1 MLKSFAFI
9 FAFLPCLPAWKPR
22 TQTNRLRPSHLPFT
36 SHFTLLTSY
45 FLLILLFGCT
55 ERQVRIHFEQ
65 AEKYR
70 HEGKIDLAIEEYKAI
85 LALSP
90 DAFDARN
97 NLGYLYV
104 GKGQYANAI
113 AQYQKAIAIKPD
125 FAEALFNLGV
135 AYVEYSQI
143 DSAIAAYQRA
153 LQYDPENH
161 EIHNNLGAA
170 HTMAGN
176 RTEAEVSYQQAL
188 KLKPEYADVYHNLG
202 LLYTYEGR
210 YRDAIPQYEKAIRY
224 KPNFP
229 DAYNNMGS
237 AYLELG
243 QHEDAIQH
251 FQTAVRLQP
260 NHALAQENL
269 RETKTRIEAREA
281 GEMRAQHILV
291 KTEADAHKL
300 LEQLDSGAKFEALA
314 QLYSTDTASGRQGG
328 DLGAFLPGTLLPKFE
343 QAVKKIEPGKIGG
356 PVKTPAGYHI
366 IKRIY

>member
-9 FAFLPCLPAWKPR
+9 FAFLPCLPARKPR
-22 TQTNRLRPSHLPFT
+22 TQTNRLHPSHLPFT

-85 LALSP
+85 LVLSP

-188 KLKPEYADVYHNLG
+188 KLKPDYADVYHNLG

-224 KPNFP
+224 KPNFA

-251 FQTAVRLQP
+251 FQTAVHLQP
-260 NHALAQENL
+260 NHTLAQENL
-269 RETKTRIEAREA
+269 RETKTRLEAREA

-291 KTEADAHKL
+291 KTEADAQRV
-300 LEQLDSGAKFEALA
+300 LEQLNSGAKFEALA

-328 DLGAFLPGTLLPKFE
+328 DLGAFLPGTLLPGFE
-343 QAVKKIEPGKIGG
+343 QAVKKIEPGKVGG
-356 PVKTPAGYHI
+356 PVRTPAGYHI

>member
-9 FAFLPCLPAWKPR
+9 FTCLPVRKPR
-22 TQTNRLRPSHLPFT
+22 TRTNRLLPFP

-85 LALSP
+85 LGLRP
-90 DAFDARN
+90 DAIDALN

-113 AQYQKAIAIKPD
+113 AQYQKAIAVKPD
-125 FAEALFNLGV
+125 FAEAHFNLGV
-135 AYVEYSQI
+135 AYVAYSQL

-161 EIHNNLGAA
+161 EIHNNLGAV

-176 RTEAEVSYQQAL
+176 HREAEASYQQAL
-188 KLKPEYADVYHNLG
+188 KFKPDYADVYHNLG

-210 YRDAIPQYEKAIRY
+210 YRDAIPKYEKAIRY
-224 KPNFP
+224 KPNFA

-237 AYLELG
+237 AHLELG
-243 QHEDAIQH
+243 QYENAIQH

-269 RETKTRIEAREA
+269 RETKTRMDALHRAREA
-281 GEMRAQHILV
+281 GEMRVQHILV

-300 LEQLDSGAKFEALA
+300 LDQLDSGAKFEALA

-343 QAVKKIEPGKIGG
+343 QAVKKIEPGKVGG

>member
-1 MLKSFAFI
+1 MI
-9 FAFLPCLPAWKPR
+9 PR
-22 TQTNRLRPSHLPFT
+22 T
-36 SHFTLLTSY
+36 Y
-45 FLLILLFGCT
+45 FLILSAILLFGCT

-70 HEGKIDLAIEEYKAI
+70 YEGKHDLAIEEYKAI

-90 DAFDARN
+90 DAFDALN

-135 AYVEYSQI
+135 AYVAHSQF

-153 LQYDPENH
+153 LQHDPENH

-188 KLKPEYADVYHNLG
+188 KLKPDYADVYHNLG

-224 KPNFP
+224 KPNFA

-243 QHEDAIQH
+243 EYEDAIQH
-251 FQTAVRLQP
+251 FQTAIRLQP

-269 RETKTRIEAREA
+269 REIKTRMETLKRARES

-300 LEQLDSGAKFEALA
+300 LEQLHSGAKFEALA
-314 QLYSTDTASGRQGG
+314 RLYSADPASGRNGG
-328 DLGAFLPGTLLPKFE
+328 DLGAFLPGTLLPGFE
-343 QAVKKIEPGKIGG
+343 QAVKRIEPGQIGG

>member
-1 MLKSFAFI
+1 MT
-9 FAFLPCLPAWKPR
+9 PR
-22 TQTNRLRPSHLPFT
+22 TY
-36 SHFTLLTSY
+36 LLILSA
-45 FLLILLFGCT
+45 ILLFGCT

-85 LALSP
+85 LALRP

-113 AQYQKAIAIKPD
+113 AQYQKAIAVKPD

-135 AYVEYSQI
+135 AYVAHSQF
-143 DSAIAAYQRA
+143 DSAIVAYQRA

-176 RTEAEVSYQQAL
+176 RKEAEVSYQQAL
-188 KLKPEYADVYHNLG
+188 KLKPDYADVYHNLG
-202 LLYTYEGR
+202 LLYTHEGR
-210 YRDAIPQYEKAIRY
+210 YRNAIPQYEKAIRY
-224 KPNFP
+224 KPNFA
-229 DAYNNMGS
+229 DAYNNMGT

-243 QHEDAIQH
+243 QYENAIQH

-260 NHALAQENL
+260 NHALARENL
-269 RETKTRIEAREA
+269 RETKTRLETLQRARET

-300 LEQLDSGAKFEALA
+300 LEQLDSGAEFGALA
-314 QLYSTDTASGRQGG
+314 RLYSTDTASGRKGG

-343 QAVKKIEPGKIGG
+343 QAVKRIDPGKVGG